1 MPHEETP
8 TNHESFYTNM
18 QSSMQSFYDL
28 SLSDIGEEDLTL
40 AYPIQT
46 ELKQLFLRYKDA
58 KLIGSGGIKEI
69 YKVRDLKADNTVAM
83 AKLKK
88 EAGRE
93 SVESFLREARL
104 TACLQHP
111 NIISIYDLGFD
122 ENESPYFTMEL
133 LSGKNLHQ
141 IIKNNT
147 LSKSQLIDIFN
158 KICDAVSY
166 AHSRQIIHLDLK
178 PDNIQVG
185 EFGEVHLCDWG
196 LAKIITDE
204 DELQIDED
212 LDPNILNHATINGR
226 IKGSPG
232 YMAPEQAVAYGNKDK
247 RTDTY
252 ALGAILYTIFTGESP
267 IQGETIDTLLE
278 KTKEAKITPISDFPN
293 IPKSIQAIIG
303 KSLSKNPDERYQ
315 NVHEI
320 KRDLEKF
327 TSGFAT
333 EAENAGFLTQLQ
345 LLVLRNTKSIAVILL
360 IIAIIGIT
368 IFTSFQRIENERFG
382 AVRAKNEALKQKK
395 IAENNFDL
403 LLKEQQLSE
412 SLRNETSELL
422 REITNSE
429 DLSSAQRKINLLL
442 EGIKREKNQKVK
454 DAMLS
459 KTALLYFVIQKWN
472 EAKETF
478 DKCVKVKTY
487 NRIYD
492 AATWASKHLGSQTK
506 SSDKDIAEVLSRIN
520 HFGNLEI
527 MKALYAKHVKFYRDE
542 SNTPEDYL
550 SIASIMLN
558 ALNNMWD
565 KERQT
570 QALTYKDGVLK
581 LAQQPYQTFL
591 IKDYELNIFAPLPL
605 TELDLSYT
613 SFFEY
618 FQIRDLRLK
627 KLNIAGCNANTFNHQ
642 RLQILQKMGVTQVVS
657 DSRYMTPKEISILK
671 ENFEFTDLAP
681 K

>member
-1 MPHEETP
+1 MPHEET
-8 TNHESFYTNM
+8 TANNEAFYDNL
-18 QSSMQSFYDL
+18 QNSMQSFYDL
-28 SLSDIGEEDLTL
+28 SLSDIGEKDLQL

-46 ELKQLFLRYKDA
+46 ELKQLSLRYKDPA
-58 KLIGSGGIKEI
+58 IIGSGGIKEI

-122 ENESPYFTMEL
+122 ENKSPYFTMEL

-141 IIKNNT
+141 LIKSDA
-147 LSKSQLIDIFN
+147 LSKNQLIDIFN
-158 KICDAVSY
+158 KICDAVAY

-185 EFGEVHLCDWG
+185 EYGEVHLCDWG

-232 YMAPEQAVAYGNKDK
+232 YMAPEQAVPYGDKDK

-252 ALGAILYTIFTGESP
+252 ALGAILYTIFTGQSP

-303 KSLSKNPDERYQ
+303 KSLSKEPNERYQ
-315 NVHEI
+315 NVHGL
-320 KRDLEKF
+320 KADLEKF

-333 EAENAGFLTQLQ
+333 EAENAGFITQLQ
-345 LLVLRNTKSIAVILL
+345 LLILRNKKAITIIFLIL
-360 IIAIIGIT
+360 AIIGVT
-368 IFTSFQRIENERFG
+368 ILTAFQRIENEKIG
-382 AVRAKNEALKQKK
+382 AIQAKNEALKQKQL
-395 IAENNFDL
+395 AESNYQL
-403 LLKEQQLSE
+403 LVKEQQLNE
-412 SLRNETSELL
+412 NLRNETSELL

-429 DLSSAQRKINLLL
+429 DLSSAQRKIDLLS
-442 EGIKREKNQKVK
+442 EGIKREKKQKVK

-459 KTALLYFVIQKWN
+459 KTALLYLVIQKWTK
-472 EAKETF
+472 AKETF
-478 DKCVKVKTY
+478 DKCEKVRTY
-487 NRIYD
+487 NRVYE
-492 AATWASKHLGSQTK
+492 AAVWASENLGNK
-506 SSDKDIAEVLSRIN
+506 DKYSDKDIADVLSRIS
-520 HFGNLEI
+520 HFSNLEI
-527 MKALYAKHVKFYRDE
+527 MKALYAKHVKFYRDR
-542 SNTPEDYL
+542 SNTPEDHL
-550 SIASIMLN
+550 PIAGIMLN

-565 KERQT
+565 KDRLVQ
-570 QALTYKDGVLK
+570 LLDYKDGALK
-581 LAQQPYQTFL
+581 LPPQPYQTFL
-591 IKDYELNIFAPLPL
+591 IKDYNLNIFTPLQL
-605 TELDLSYT
+605 KELDLSYT

-618 FQIRDLRLK
+618 YQIKDLKLK
-627 KLNIAGCNANTFNHQ
+627 KLNISGCNANTFNKQ
-642 RLQILQKMGVTQVVS
+642 RLKILQNMGVTEVVS
-657 DSRYMTPKEISILK
+657 DSRYMSPEEINLLI